1 VTGALRRH
9 APLLAIVLAAI
20 ALGFVPNLQNATGF
34 PVFYL
39 VFLYFVF
46 SWIAQSTSWNILSG
60 YTGYFSFGQG
70 AFYGIGVYTVGD
82 LTTREHVNF
91 FLTIPI
97 AGALA
102 ALLAAAVGALAF
114 RLSSLHGEIF
124 ALLTLA
130 VTFTL
135 ATIASIST
143 WVDGGQGIALR
154 VPEYPDFLGDFQD
167 LIYRLALLVAAVAV
181 VTAYLI
187 QNSRFGWGLFAIR
200 DEEGVAEELG
210 VPTFRYK
217 MLAITI
223 SGFLGGVSGAVAAVQ
238 IGYLT
243 PESVFSLNVA
253 LLVIVMSVVGGRR
266 HWLGPVIGAL
276 LIYSLQEQLSS
287 SGHDEWAQ
295 VVLGSILVVVVLFA
309 PDGLYARIVA
319 RPRQGILAGVAL
331 VVAMLVAW
339 LAGWGDA
346 TDWLGTGLGAATA
359 VLLVGGG
366 TRAGR
371 RRRRG
376 PPAGA
381 RTPAQGSA

>member
-1 VTGALRRH
+1 VSGLPRKH
-9 APLLAIVLAAI
+9 APLVAIVAVAI
-20 ALGFVPNLQNATGF
+20 ALAFAPNLQDATGF

-39 VFLYFVF
+39 VFAYFVF
-46 SWIAQSTSWNILSG
+46 FWIAQATSWNILSG
-60 YTGYFSFGQG
+60 YTGYFSFGQA

-82 LTTREHVNF
+82 LITRQHMNYFV
-91 FLTIPI
+91 TIPI
-97 AGALA
+97 AVALA
-102 ALLAAAVGALAF
+102 ALVAAGVGALAF
-114 RLSSLHGEIF
+114 RLGSLRGEIF

-135 ATIASIST
+135 VSIAQISS
-143 WVDGGQGIALR
+143 WVDGGQGIALP
-154 VPEYPDFLGDFQD
+154 VPDYPSFLGDFQD
-167 LIYRLALLVAAVAV
+167 MIYRLSLAVAALAV
-181 VTAYLI
+181 ITAYLI
-187 QNSRFGWGLFAIR
+187 QSSRLGWGLFSIR

-223 SGFLGGVSGAVAAVQ
+223 SGFIGGLSGAVAAVQ

-287 SGHDEWAQ
+287 SGHDRWAQ
-295 VVLGSILVVVVLFA
+295 VVLGSILVIVVLFA
-309 PDGLYARIVA
+309 PEGLYARIVA
-319 RPRQGILAGVAL
+319 SPRRALLAGVAL
-331 VVAMLVAW
+331 VVAMVVAG

-346 TDWLGTGLGAATA
+346 TDWLGTGLAAATA
-359 VLLVGGG
+359 VLLVGGR
-366 TRAGR
+366 T

-376 PPAGA
+376 PQPETTAPLGGA
-381 RTPAQGSA
+381 TAQ